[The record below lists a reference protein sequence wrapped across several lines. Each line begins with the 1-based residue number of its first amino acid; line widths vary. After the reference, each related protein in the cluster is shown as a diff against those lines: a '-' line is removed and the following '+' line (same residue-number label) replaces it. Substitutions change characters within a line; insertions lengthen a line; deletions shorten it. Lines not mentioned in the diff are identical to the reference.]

1 MSGRARRTARRC
13 ERARVGYRTHA
24 TFAVDARQFPSVTGR
39 DNVLK

>member
-1 MSGRARRTARRC
+1 MSGRARRTARQC
-13 ERARVGYRTHA
+13 ERARVGYRTPA